1 MADGF
6 PDAAKEW
13 NGGTGQQLLILALD
27 DKRLREALGQ
37 NQP

>member
-1 MADGF
+1 MGDWF

-13 NGGTGQQLLILALD
+13 NGVIGSQSLILARG
-27 DKRLREALGQ
+27 DKRLRAALGQ